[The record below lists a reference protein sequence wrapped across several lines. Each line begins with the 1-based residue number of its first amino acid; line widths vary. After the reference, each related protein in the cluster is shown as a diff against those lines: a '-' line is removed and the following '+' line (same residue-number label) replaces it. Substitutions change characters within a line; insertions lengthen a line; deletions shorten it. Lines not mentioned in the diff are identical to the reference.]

1 MTGPGAIALVGSGEY
16 LPEMQALETALIDD
30 AVARGKH
37 RTYVQIPTAAG
48 RESEKRLGYWRELG
62 TEQGRRIGV
71 ETHFLPIYDRAA
83 ADDHVLAQIVHD
95 AGLIYLSGGDPNYL
109 ADTLRGSAVGRAIE
123 AHWRSGGALAGC
135 SAGAMVM
142 GALVPRFRL
151 LSGSTATEGL
161 NLLPPLRVIPHF
173 NRLFVFAFSGF
184 AASEVALGIED
195 LTALVR
201 VSGSDAWHV
210 EGRGAVHV
218 LSGPPRAKLH
228 AGEAIRF

>member
-1 MTGPGAIALVGSGEY
+1 
-16 LPEMQALETALIDD
+16 MQALETALIDD
-30 AVARGKH
+30 AVARGKG

-62 TEQGRRIGV
+62 AEQGRRIGV

-83 ADDHVLAQIVHD
+83 ADDPALAQIVHD
-95 AGLIYLSGGDPNYL
+95 AGLVYLSGGDPNYL
-109 ADTLRGSAVGRAIE
+109 ADTLRDSAVGRAIV

-151 LSGSTATEGL
+151 SSGSTATEGL
-161 NLLPPLRVIPHF
+161 NLVPPLRVIPHF
-173 NRLFVFAFSGF
+173 NRLFSFAFSGF
-184 AASEVALGIED
+184 AAGEVAVGIED

-201 VSGSDAWHV
+201 RSGDDAWRV

-228 AGEAIRF
+228 VGEEIRF